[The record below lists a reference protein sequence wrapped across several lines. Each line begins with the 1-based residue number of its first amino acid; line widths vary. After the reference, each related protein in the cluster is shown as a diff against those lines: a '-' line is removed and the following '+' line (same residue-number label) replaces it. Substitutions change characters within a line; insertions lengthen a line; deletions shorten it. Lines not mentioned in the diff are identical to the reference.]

1 LRRRDEDPV
10 NPFAQGSSRSN
21 RKPAGQKKTTKQP
34 VKRRPSPTKPA
45 NDSRAELEKKRKE
58 ALNRMKGKQAGNA
71 SGPAKAGG
79 GERSDQTKNVLPEK
93 TEIKQETREDRLAD
107 LERKKR
113 TMEGDLSVKPA
124 LTGNLHESGKTPS
137 EEAIA
142 SVLPPA
148 EPVNIFAPKAARK
161 SKSLK
166 PGEGGR
172 PRRRGAREKKGG
184 GRQPQVKK
192 LDRRKYLEY
201 KYEVRELL
209 DNPAI
214 PEENRSNILGQIW
227 AKGERTG
234 IDDAIQFINTK
245 VSELILPEEVAEKL
259 RELVKGYTTRR

>member
-34 VKRRPSPTKPA
+34 AKRRPAPSKPA
-45 NDSRAELEKKRKE
+45 NDGRAELEKKRKE
-58 ALNRMKGKQAGNA
+58 ALNRMKGKQAGSA

-93 TEIKQETREDRLAD
+93 TEIKQETRKNRLAD

-124 LTGNLHESGKTPS
+124 LTGKLHESGKTPS

-148 EPVNIFAPKAARK
+148 EPVNIFAPKT
-161 SKSLK
+161 SKPKNVK
-166 PGEGGR
+166 PGGGGR
-172 PRRRGAREKKGG
+172 PRRRNFREKKGG

-234 IDDAIQFINTK
+234 IDDAIQFINSK

>member
-1 LRRRDEDPV
+1 
-10 NPFAQGSSRSN
+10 
-21 RKPAGQKKTTKQP
+21 
-34 VKRRPSPTKPA
+34 
-45 NDSRAELEKKRKE
+45 
-58 ALNRMKGKQAGNA
+58 MKGQQAGNA

-79 GERSDQTKNVLPEK
+79 GERSAQTKNVLPDK

-124 LTGNLHESGKTPS
+124 SKGKFYEAAKTPS

-148 EPVNIFAPKAARK
+148 EPVNVFAPKTNK
-161 SKSLK
+161 PKNTK
-166 PGEGGR
+166 PGGDGR
-172 PRRRGAREKKGG
+172 PRRRGFREKKGG

-209 DNPAI
+209 DNPEI

-245 VSELILPEEVAEKL
+245 VSELVLPEEVAEKL

>member
-1 LRRRDEDPV
+1 MRRKDEDPV

-21 RKPAGQKKTTKQP
+21 RKPAGQKKTAKQP
-34 VKRRPSPTKPA
+34 AKRRPSPNKTA
-45 NDSRAELEKKRKE
+45 SDSRAEMEKKRKE

-93 TEIKQETREDRLAD
+93 TEIKQETRENRLAD

-113 TMEGDLSVKPA
+113 AMEGDRSVKPA
-124 LTGNLHESGKTPS
+124 LTGKLHESGKAPS

-148 EPVNIFAPKAARK
+148 EPVNVFSPKA
-161 SKSLK
+161 SKPKNTK
-166 PGEGGR
+166 PGQGGR
-172 PRRRGAREKKGG
+172 PRRRNFREKKGG

-192 LDRRKYLEY
+192 LNRRKYLEY